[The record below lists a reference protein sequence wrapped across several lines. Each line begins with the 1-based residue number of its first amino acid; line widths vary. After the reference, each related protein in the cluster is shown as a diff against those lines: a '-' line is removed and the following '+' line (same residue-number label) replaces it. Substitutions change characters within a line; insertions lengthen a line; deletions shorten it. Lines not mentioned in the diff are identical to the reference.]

1 MGSLNPSQKFRAGL
15 IHPTSLNFEARN
27 PKFRN
32 KFKCLNSNIPNFIFH
47 VLSFA
52 MEICF
57 GFRYSNFE
65 FIKLFPH
72 NFDNESFTA
81 LPVKFGI
88 KHLLPGAEV

>member
-1 MGSLNPSQKFRAGL
+1 MPEFRSTKSE
-15 IHPTSLNFEARN
+15 IRN
-27 PKFRN
+27 N
-32 KFKCLNSNIPNFIFH
+32 FKCLNSNIPNFIFH

-57 GFRYSNFE
+57 GFRQSNFE

-72 NFDNESFTA
+72 NFNNESFTP

-88 KHLLPGAEV
+88 KYLLPLSEV